1 MCFIM
6 LIINICSFI
15 TSVYHPQL
23 QSCDQC
29 LTLRSRHKNYVSQ
42 NGENPVHLA
51 LKFSINNF
59 CAALQGCAYW
69 YQPKKFNYIITQINI
84 EDTKI
89 GNAFLSYCTGA
100 VI

>member
-1 MCFIM
+1 M
-6 LIINICSFI
+6 
-15 TSVYHPQL
+15 
-23 QSCDQC
+23 
-29 LTLRSRHKNYVSQ
+29 
-42 NGENPVHLA
+42 A

-69 YQPKKFNYIITQINI
+69 YQHKKFNYIMTQINI

-89 GNAFLSYCTGA
+89 GNAFLSYCPGA

>member
-1 MCFIM
+1 M
-6 LIINICSFI
+6 
-15 TSVYHPQL
+15 
-23 QSCDQC
+23 
-29 LTLRSRHKNYVSQ
+29 
-42 NGENPVHLA
+42 HLA